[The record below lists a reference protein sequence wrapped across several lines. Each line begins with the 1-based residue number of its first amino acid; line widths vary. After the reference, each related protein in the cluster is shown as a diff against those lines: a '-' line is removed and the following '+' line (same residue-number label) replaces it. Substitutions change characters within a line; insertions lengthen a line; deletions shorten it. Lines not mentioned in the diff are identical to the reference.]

1 MTGLETENHIIPALE
16 EALTF
21 GGKFT
26 KDGQVESFD
35 EIAIWDR
42 VITEEEVKTLYN
54 RGFGAAI
61 E

>member
-1 MTGLETENHIIPALE
+1 MTGLETENHIIPALDE
-16 EALTF
+16 VLTF

-26 KDGQVESFD
+26 EDGQTESFD

-42 VITEEEVKTLYN
+42 AITDTEVRTLYN
-54 RGFGAAI
+54 RGFGAVI